1 MNSYTALLL
10 ENIHIELAKAYQ
22 DEYNKDALKMVG
34 LRPEQEHQDKAH

>member
-22 DEYNKDALKMVG
+22 DEYNKDALKMAG
-34 LRPEQEHQDKAH
+34 LSPGQEHPDETH